1 MKNRFQRLSKQEKKQ
16 AVKEYIAEDPN
27 NKNYMSTLTRMKVL
41 GIIGFIYGTLALLAD
56 IFILNVSIWTYLVD
70 AIVMIFTVFLLVQR
84 SRIFNGTMNAYVIER
99 DLKTKKVVKKEEV
112 EMPKKKTTTKTT
124 AKKASTTTKSTT
136 KKTTTKKSTTAKK
149 STTKKS
155 TTKKEK

>member
-1 MKNRFQRLSKQEKKQ
+1 MKNRFQRMTKAEKKQ
-16 AVKEYIAEDPN
+16 AVKDYIDADPN

-84 SRIFNGTMNAYVIER
+84 SRIYNGTMNAFVITR
-99 DLKTKKVVKKEEV
+99 DLETKKVVKKADKEEV
-112 EMPKKKTTTKTT
+112 EMPKKKTTKKVATKTTTKKAITTTKKTT
-124 AKKASTTTKSTT
+124 AKKATT
-136 KKTTTKKSTTAKK
+136 KKTTKKAK
-149 STTKKS
+149 
-155 TTKKEK
+155 